1 MLFRN
6 DNPIKFAKNKKHS
19 VYFSPMSMRLN
30 LTFSQTCVTVCKFTL
45 SVTSF
50 SHERTIK
57 SSNLSFAILL
67 LENVFKIF
75 SCWTIIHFCKL
86 TARQLLKVYCLSQMM
101 ETVPFSNVMNC
112 EVSCH
117 SGIYIFAFHLFPLD
131 NPKTPLVLLS
141 VLRCRRS
148 PLDVIVPVSS
158 TIHRTIMWLFLD
170 QVHQK
175 KKRFNVLMLFSKC
188 WEYSIKHSYDLLCL
202 VPIDT

>member
-1 MLFRN
+1 
-6 DNPIKFAKNKKHS
+6 
-19 VYFSPMSMRLN
+19 
-30 LTFSQTCVTVCKFTL
+30 
-45 SVTSF
+45 
-50 SHERTIK
+50 
-57 SSNLSFAILL
+57 
-67 LENVFKIF
+67 
-75 SCWTIIHFCKL
+75 
-86 TARQLLKVYCLSQMM
+86 MM

-175 KKRFNVLMLFSKC
+175 KRKKKIQRSHAFL
-188 WEYSIKHSYDLLCL
+188 
-202 VPIDT
+202 